1 MSGSHTSADL
11 HGVTVLQRVV
21 VFVVWLDQLSESHEM
36 LEKSCVVTEIE
47 PQGLICV

>member
-21 VFVVWLDQLSESHEM
+21 VFVVWLDKLSESHEM
-36 LEKSCVVTEIE
+36 LEKGLCVWCTKVM
-47 PQGLICV
+47 L